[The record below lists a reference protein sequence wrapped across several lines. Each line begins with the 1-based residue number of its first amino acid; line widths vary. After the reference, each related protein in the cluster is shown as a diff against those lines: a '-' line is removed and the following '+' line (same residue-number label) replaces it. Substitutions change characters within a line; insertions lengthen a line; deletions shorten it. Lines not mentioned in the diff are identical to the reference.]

1 VEYEIIDKKMLHE
14 DDAKEYNT
22 LPDLPEYYFKR
33 EGDVALYVREVTTNH
48 IENMFTYWFRKIDD
62 SWKLYSWTGWGTD
75 DFCYEC

>member
-33 EGDVALYVREVTTNH
+33 EGDVALYVREVTTGH
-48 IENMFTYWFRKIDD
+48 GR
-62 SWKLYSWTGWGTD
+62 LLL
-75 DFCYEC
+75 